1 MRLRFAKSGSYAY
14 LSSPGQGVVRA
25 GPSWRSEEI
34 VPEGSEDS
42 QDMSTSA
49 PCVASPGCVP
59 RVEGVCPVKVTV
71 ALGQ

>member
-1 MRLRFAKSGSYAY
+1 M
-14 LSSPGQGVVRA
+14 VRG
-25 GPSWRSEEI
+25 GPSCRSKEI
-34 VPEGSEDS
+34 VPEGAEDS